1 MRSIKVKLVVYFSV
15 LILLS
20 SATIGFIAI
29 SKGGEILTD
38 EVERSL
44 ASLAAE
50 GAKVTDSRIETQ
62 MKTLEM
68 ISLREDIQSMDWE
81 VQQPVLEEQKQKT
94 NFGNIG
100 VVDSDGNVHYSN
112 GVVLKLEEADYIKK
126 AWDGQFAIS
135 DILLSE
141 MSRKLILTY
150 AAPIKNGEEVVGVL
164 VGDWDVYALSEITND
179 IGFGEEGSAYM
190 INGEGTIVA
199 YPKWDKVFDRWN
211 PIKESADDESQKSI
225 AKLFEKILEEK
236 TGVGKYSFEGKS
248 LYAAYTPVQGTDWI
262 IVVTALENEM
272 LAAIPALQKI
282 IITIVSIILIICI
295 IITSIVGSSISNPII
310 KVVDYSKEIANLDI
324 TQDVPEAFIKRK
336 DEVGVLAKALQDI
349 VENLRDIINE
359 IHLSSEQVVATSEEL
374 TASTQQSATAAE
386 EVSKVAEEIA
396 KGASDQAQNTEE
408 GSTKAFLLG
417 QTIEKDSGHM
427 EELNSD
433 SSRVIEVIDE
443 GLIEIENLYNIT
455 ERSNSASKEIY
466 DVILKTNDS
475 SHQIGQASHVISSIA
490 EQTNLLALNAAIE
503 AARAGEAGRGFA
515 VVAEEIRK
523 LAEESQSSTEGIN
536 KIVEELQENA
546 QDAVKTME
554 TLAKISEEQTSSV
567 VSSKDKYMLIAD
579 AMENVKKTVEQ
590 LNISSEEMNK
600 IKDDILDTLQNLSA
614 IAEENSAST
623 EQVTASMEEQT
634 ASVEEIASSSEGL
647 ADLAQGLQLIIE
659 KFKI

>member
-1 MRSIKVKLVVYFSV
+1 M
-15 LILLS
+15 
-20 SATIGFIAI
+20 
-29 SKGGEILTD
+29 
-38 EVERSL
+38 
-44 ASLAAE
+44 
-50 GAKVTDSRIETQ
+50 
-62 MKTLEM
+62 
-68 ISLREDIQSMDWE
+68 
-81 VQQPVLEEQKQKT
+81 
-94 NFGNIG
+94 
-100 VVDSDGNVHYSN
+100 
-112 GVVLKLEEADYIKK
+112 
-126 AWDGQFAIS
+126 
-135 DILLSE
+135 
-141 MSRKLILTY
+141 
-150 AAPIKNGEEVVGVL
+150 
-164 VGDWDVYALSEITND
+164 
-179 IGFGEEGSAYM
+179 
-190 INGEGTIVA
+190 
-199 YPKWDKVFDRWN
+199 
-211 PIKESADDESQKSI
+211 
-225 AKLFEKILEEK
+225 
-236 TGVGKYSFEGKS
+236 
-248 LYAAYTPVQGTDWI
+248 
-262 IVVTALENEM
+262 
-272 LAAIPALQKI
+272 
-282 IITIVSIILIICI
+282 
-295 IITSIVGSSISNPII
+295 
-310 KVVDYSKEIANLDI
+310 
-324 TQDVPEAFIKRK
+324 
-336 DEVGVLAKALQDI
+336 
-349 VENLRDIINE
+349 
-359 IHLSSEQVVATSEEL
+359 ATSEEL

-523 LAEESQSSTEGIN
+523 LAKESQSSTEGIN